1 MYHPSNR
8 LGTSEEIAIIALFMS
23 SDECNFMIGANVV
36 IDGGLTLKIHDN

>member
-1 MYHPSNR
+1 M
-8 LGTSEEIAIIALFMS
+8 GTTDEIANTIMFMS

>member
-1 MYHPSNR
+1 MHHPINR
-8 LGTSEEIAIIALFMS
+8 LGSSEEIANAALFMS